1 MSAVSHCVMSS
12 QDFSQHCQPPLCW
25 PRQENWQ
32 HESGAAVT
40 REDLMMTLQN
50 VEAIMIQTVYDNK
63 MASVGLADIAMDT
76 TSVEYTQLGVAL
88 AVEECRSVR

>member
-1 MSAVSHCVMSS
+1 MR
-12 QDFSQHCQPPLCW
+12 DFSHHCPLPPPLYW

-40 REDLMMTLQN
+40 REDLLMALQN

-63 MASVGLADIAMDT
+63 MASVGLADIVMDT

-88 AVEECRSVR
+88 GVEECRSVR